1 MLRPVQ
7 TPGPSA
13 PAALWPKGQLPHNTQ
28 QTWVCQRLK
37 VKAPEH
43 CSSTTGSSGSRS
55 RFLLCRRMW
64 LSFKLHVLTREYV
77 QVQPHNP
84 ASQIMK
90 PMTQAC
96 VNVKVEALQECPPPQ
111 LLCTGCTT
119 LCMTKQIGC
128 DLCTATAM
136 KEHEDR
142 LYPSLRHSYD

>member
-64 LSFKLHVLTREYV
+64 PSFKIHVLTGNMYRRNHTILPGQSNHEAYD
-77 QVQPHNP
+77 
-84 ASQIMK
+84 ASVCQC
-90 PMTQAC
+90 Q
-96 VNVKVEALQECPPPQ
+96 
-111 LLCTGCTT
+111 G
-119 LCMTKQIGC
+119 
-128 DLCTATAM
+128 
-136 KEHEDR
+136 
-142 LYPSLRHSYD
+142 